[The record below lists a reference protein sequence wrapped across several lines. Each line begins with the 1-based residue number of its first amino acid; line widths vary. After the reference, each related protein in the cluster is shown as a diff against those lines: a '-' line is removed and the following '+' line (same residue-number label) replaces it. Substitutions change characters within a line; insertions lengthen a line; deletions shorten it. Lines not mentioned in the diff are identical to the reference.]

1 MHASHKAGVSGKAGC
16 CAHSTLRCHTPRLP
30 LRSTHGSSSG
40 VRQVQSAALPP
51 AFVGQLVSTGIIA
64 VGAYLLSK
72 QETTIEQDRFDSS
85 TGTACPSCGG
95 SGYEAC
101 MCTRWSD
108 GDVGCN
114 SCSKTG
120 YTRCKSC
127 GGNGKAVPRLIKIR
141 KENL

>member
-1 MHASHKAGVSGKAGC
+1 M
-16 CAHSTLRCHTPRLP
+16 
-30 LRSTHGSSSG
+30 
-40 VRQVQSAALPP
+40 PP

-72 QETTIEQDRFDSS
+72 QETSAEQDQFDSS
-85 TGTACPSCGG
+85 SRTSCPSCGG

-114 SCSKTG
+114 SCSHTG
-120 YTRCKSC
+120 YTKCRSC

-141 KENL
+141 KENM